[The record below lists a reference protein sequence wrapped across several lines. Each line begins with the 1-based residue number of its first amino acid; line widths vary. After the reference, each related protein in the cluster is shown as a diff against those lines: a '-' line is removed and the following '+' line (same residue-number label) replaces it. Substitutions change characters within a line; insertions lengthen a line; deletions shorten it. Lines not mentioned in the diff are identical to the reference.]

1 VTQTLLHSH
10 SRRAPAL
17 APEERR
23 KAIVEATLP
32 LLLEHGPGITTRQI
46 AEASGIAEGTI
57 FRVFPD
63 KEALIE
69 AVVQR
74 ALDLAPLERRLA
86 EIDPSLSLE
95 DRLHEAVRALQE
107 RTQGVWQ
114 LLSNVGVMRILTQRQ
129 GARPHGLADV
139 PALTALFERDQHAL
153 RYDPVSNA
161 RRLRALATAATHPA
175 LTAGPP
181 LSAEEIVSMFLDG
194 VRRRDG

>member
-1 VTQTLLHSH
+1 MTHSLLHGS

-17 APEERR
+17 AKEERR

-32 LLLEHGPGITTRQI
+32 LLLEHGPGMTTRQI

-57 FRVFPD
+57 FRVFTD

-69 AVVQR
+69 AVVER
-74 ALDLAPLERRLA
+74 ALDLAPLEQRLGD
-86 EIDPSLSLE
+86 INPSLPME
-95 DRLHEAVRALQE
+95 ERLHAAVRILQE

-129 GARPHGLADV
+129 GMRPRGLADV
-139 PALTALFERDQHAL
+139 PALIALFERDQHAL
-153 RYDPVSNA
+153 LYDPVSNA

-194 VRRRDG
+194 VRRRDP